1 MPILFPQIQFQSQ
14 ASPVNVYAI
23 SIPINAHS
31 NPSHSP
37 QTTFL
42 CPPYFRKFKP
52 LLSTC
57 MPPPSL
63 LMRKLHSASANL
75 FINSQY
81 TDNHNL
87 QRGYSTEYSSK
98 IQIHRLIVLTSVV
111 HRWQAY
117 TTLTRPI
124 SVFSVLVEEY
134 PACRNPAHPVHN
146 PDWLTVCVTPSNA
159 ESFLQCRS
167 SGEHGQLACRS
178 MRSLQRT
185 WHFLF
190 YRLTTLIIH
199 HSLTFSPRA

>member
-1 MPILFPQIQFQSQ
+1 M
-14 ASPVNVYAI
+14 
-23 SIPINAHS
+23 
-31 NPSHSP
+31 
-37 QTTFL
+37 
-42 CPPYFRKFKP
+42 
-52 LLSTC
+52 C
-57 MPPPSL
+57 MPSPSL
-63 LMRKLHSASANL
+63 LMPIPIHPIPRRPLSYAHPISANSSL
-75 FINSQY
+75 SCQRVCHPHPYWCGNCTRHQPIFLSIHRQSQLTAWVY
-81 TDNHNL
+81 CC
-87 QRGYSTEYSSK
+87 TEYSSK
-98 IQIHRLIVLTSVV
+98 IQIHCLIVLTSVV

-146 PDWLTVCVTPSNA
+146 PDRQTVCVTPSNA

-190 YRLTTLIIH
+190 YRLTTLIIP

>member
-1 MPILFPQIQFQSQ
+1 MHCFEILYRFSSIPFPTDHSLIPILFPQIQFPSQ

-31 NPSHSP
+31 HPSHSP

-57 MPPPSL
+57 MPPPIPTDAEIALGISQ
-63 LMRKLHSASANL
+63 S
-75 FINSQY
+75 FYQY

-98 IQIHRLIVLTSVV
+98 IQIHRLIVLTSLV

-117 TTLTRPI
+117 TTLTHPI
-124 SVFSVLVEEY
+124 SAF
-134 PACRNPAHPVHN
+134 
-146 PDWLTVCVTPSNA
+146 
-159 ESFLQCRS
+159 FQC
-167 SGEHGQLACRS
+167 
-178 MRSLQRT
+178 
-185 WHFLF
+185 
-190 YRLTTLIIH
+190 
-199 HSLTFSPRA
+199 